1 MRRGIWPVRVTT
13 ACPTC
18 PINVFLRRGHRGPA
32 GAAATAAAAAAAAAT
47 VTATA
52 AAGREAC
59 LRSFDLTRRLKEKPN
74 QHASRP
80 AN

>member
-32 GAAATAAAAAAAAAT
+32 GAAATAAAAT
-47 VTATA
+47 VTAMA
-52 AAGREAC
+52 AAGRSLPTEFRSHKEAE
-59 LRSFDLTRRLKEKPN
+59 RK
-74 QHASRP
+74 A
-80 AN
+80 